1 MYPDHQV
8 QLDHADSRALPV
20 ATAWMVF
27 PVIPVPEEVK
37 VHQVEQ
43 VVLDCLEPRDLLVK
57 RATKETAD

>member
-1 MYPDHQV
+1 
-8 QLDHADSRALPV
+8 
-20 ATAWMVF
+20 MVF

>member
-8 QLDHADSRALPV
+8 QLDHADSRALLV
-20 ATAWMVF
+20 ATVWMVF

-43 VVLDCLEPRDLLVK
+43 VVLDCPELKDPLVT